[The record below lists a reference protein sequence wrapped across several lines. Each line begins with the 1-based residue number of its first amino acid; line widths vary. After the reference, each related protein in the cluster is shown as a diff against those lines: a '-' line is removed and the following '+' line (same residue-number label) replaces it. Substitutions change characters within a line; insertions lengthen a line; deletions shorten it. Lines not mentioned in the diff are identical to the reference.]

1 MQDWF
6 LCTVKYEKTAED
18 GGLKKVSESYLVSAI
33 NFTEAEKRITSEL
46 APYMSGV
53 YEVSDIRRARF
64 SEIFQS
70 TKDEDDKF
78 YKLKISFISL
88 DEKSG
93 KEKRL
98 SQQVLVQAG
107 QLKTAIAHF
116 DDEMKGTTFDY
127 DIVSVAET
135 PIVDLFPF
143 KADE

>member
-46 APYMSGV
+46 SPYMSGV

-135 PIVDLFPF
+135 PIFDLFPF

>member
-46 APYMSGV
+46 SPYMSGV

>member
-70 TKDEDDKF
+70 TKD
-78 YKLKISFISL
+78 
-88 DEKSG
+88 
-93 KEKRL
+93 
-98 SQQVLVQAG
+98 
-107 QLKTAIAHF
+107 
-116 DDEMKGTTFDY
+116 
-127 DIVSVAET
+127 
-135 PIVDLFPF
+135 
-143 KADE
+143 